1 MDNIISRII
10 CYNHFVSQYYNSLLC
25 IKLPSFAESFRRA
38 KRKAKQAFQGEL
50 WFIPILFKPPHS
62 PIFCSNILKN
72 VGTWYTRSM
81 FTHRQLERIVRGFSN
96 HRRIQ
101 ILSVVHESPELS
113 VSEIAGELRIN
124 IKTASEH
131 IRRLAISGL
140 ILKRNQ
146 GKNVR
151 HKLSDRGV
159 IILTFL
165 RTLE

>member
-1 MDNIISRII
+1 MLT
-10 CYNHFVSQYYNSLLC
+10 Q
-25 IKLPSFAESFRRA
+25 
-38 KRKAKQAFQGEL
+38 
-50 WFIPILFKPPHS
+50 
-62 PIFCSNILKN
+62 
-72 VGTWYTRSM
+72 
-81 FTHRQLERIVRGFSN
+81 RQLERIVRGFSN

-101 ILSVVHESPELS
+101 ILSLVQDTPELS
-113 VSEIAGELRIN
+113 VGEIAYRLKIN